1 MIIAAPI
8 NGEWLWSLILKPKDY
23 SWASGVNCGNSI
35 NNDLFQLTMDAHFI
49 TLWWW
54 KHAHRGHLL
63 RCTQKSNLC
72 GILIA
77 AGTICAVQ
85 LTLFRKIPTWMRR
98 LPPRIPLFHVRI
110 AFGGKVIL
118 SLPVPD
124 HWIEEKKTSKVN
136 LMILIIVDLCYT
148 LDVVHSLNG
157 YKCICWFSNQHCA
170 TIFNHL
176 ICCISDEIVRHHR
189 KHICLFN
196 YHSHKEGH

>member
-124 HWIEEKKTSKVN
+124 HWIEEKKNIQGKFNDFNNRRFVLHTGCSTLLKWIQMH
-136 LMILIIVDLCYT
+136 LLI
-148 LDVVHSLNG
+148 
-157 YKCICWFSNQHCA
+157 
-170 TIFNHL
+170 
-176 ICCISDEIVRHHR
+176 
-189 KHICLFN
+189 
-196 YHSHKEGH
+196 